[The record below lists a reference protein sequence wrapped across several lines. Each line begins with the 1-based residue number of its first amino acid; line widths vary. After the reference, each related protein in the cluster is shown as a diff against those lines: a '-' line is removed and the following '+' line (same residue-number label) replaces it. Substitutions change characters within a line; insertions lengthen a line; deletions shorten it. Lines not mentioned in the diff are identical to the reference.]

1 MYAIF
6 EAKGKQFRA
15 EPDMTLRIPSLDA
28 EPGERVT
35 FDQVLLA
42 ERDDKVVI
50 GQPSLEGA
58 SVATEVVRH
67 GRGEKIIVF
76 KMKRRKGYRRKQ
88 GHRQGF
94 TEIRIVD
101 IDFGTGRSVEPP
113 AKVEKPKAK
122 KPVEAKAP
130 AKPAKAKKKAVES
143 VEVETAAVEVEVEAP
158 AVEVEAPAVEV
169 EPVVEVETEPEV
181 VEAPVEVD
189 ATDTARSLAEE
200 NGIDLSTLE
209 GTGKE
214 GRILKSDVTKAIKA
228 REGK

>member
-101 IDFGTGRSVEPP
+101 IDFGTGRSVERP

-122 KPVEAKAP
+122 KPVEAKAA
-130 AKPAKAKKKAVES
+130 AKPAKAKKQA
-143 VEVETAAVEVEVEAP
+143 VEAP
-158 AVEVEAPAVEV
+158 VVEV
-169 EPVVEVETEPEV
+169 EPVVEPPVVEVVEV
-181 VEAPVEVD
+181 EAKPAAVEAPVEVD

-200 NGIDLSTLE
+200 NGIDLATIE

-214 GRILKSDVTKAIKA
+214 GRILKSDVAKAIKA

>member
-6 EAKGKQFRA
+6 EAKGKQSRA
-15 EPDMTLRIPSLDA
+15 EPDMTLLVPSLDA

-42 ERDDKVVI
+42 ERDDKVII

-101 IDFGTGRSVEPP
+101 IDLGTGRSVKPA
-113 AKVEKPKAK
+113 AKVEKPKPK
-122 KPVEAKAP
+122 KAVEAKAP
-130 AKPAKAKKKAVES
+130 GKPARAKKAVEP
-143 VEVETAAVEVEVEAP
+143 VEVEAP
-158 AVEVEAPAVEV
+158 VVEAESAVVVPAEAPA
-169 EPVVEVETEPEV
+169 
-181 VEAPVEVD
+181 EVD

-200 NGIDLSTLE
+200 NGIDLATIE

-214 GRILKSDVTKAIKA
+214 GRILKSDVAKAIKA

>member
-101 IDFGTGRSVEPP
+101 IDFGTGRSVERP
-113 AKVEKPKAK
+113 AKVEKPKPK

-130 AKPAKAKKKAVES
+130 AKPAKAKKP
-143 VEVETAAVEVEVEAP
+143 VEAP
-158 AVEVEAPAVEV
+158 VVEV
-169 EPVVEVETEPEV
+169 EPVVEPVVEVEVEPAAA
-181 VEAPVEVD
+181 EAPVEVD

-200 NGIDLSTLE
+200 NGIDLATIE

-214 GRILKSDVTKAIKA
+214 GRILKSDVAKVIKA

>member
-15 EPDMTLRIPSLDA
+15 EPDMTLLVPSLDA

-42 ERDDKVVI
+42 ERDEQVMI

-58 SVATEVVRH
+58 SVSTEVVRH

-76 KMKRRKGYRRKQ
+76 KMKRRKGYRKKQ

-101 IDFGTGRSVEPP
+101 IDLGTGRSVKRAAKAEKQQPETKKP
-113 AKVEKPKAK
+113 TETAAAAKVEKPSPK
-122 KPVEAKAP
+122 KPVEVES
-130 AKPAKAKKKAVES
+130 KKAEK
-143 VEVETAAVEVEVEAP
+143 ETVAA
-158 AVEVEAPAVEV
+158 
-169 EPVVEVETEPEV
+169 
-181 VEAPVEVD
+181 VD

-200 NGIDLSTLE
+200 NGIDLSTIV

-214 GRILKSDVTKAIKA
+214 GRILKSDVAKAIKE
-228 REGK
+228 REGN

>member
-15 EPDMTLRIPSLDA
+15 EPDMTLVLPSLDA

-35 FDQVLLA
+35 FDHVLLA
-42 ERDDKVVI
+42 ERDEQVII

-101 IDFGTGRSVEPP
+101 IDLGTGRSVERP
-113 AKVEKPKAK
+113 AKVEKPKRK
-122 KPVEAKAP
+122 KAVEAEAAK
-130 AKPAKAKKKAVES
+130 KPAKARKIAEKAAKVEK
-143 VEVETAAVEVEVEAP
+143 AEA
-158 AVEVEAPAVEV
+158 
-169 EPVVEVETEPEV
+169 PVVEAEPAV
-181 VEAPVEVD
+181 VEAPTEEPSAVD
-189 ATDTARSLAEE
+189 ATETARSLAEE

-209 GTGKE
+209 GSGKG
-214 GRILKSDVTKAIKA
+214 GRILKSDVAKVIKA

>member
-15 EPDMTLRIPSLDA
+15 EPDMTLLVPSLDA
-28 EPGERVT
+28 EPGEQVT
-35 FDQVLLA
+35 FDHVLLA
-42 ERDDKVVI
+42 ERDDQVII
-50 GQPSLEGA
+50 GQPSLAGA

-101 IDFGTGRSVEPP
+101 IDLGAGRSVEPP
-113 AKVEKPKAK
+113 ANVEKPKRK
-122 KPVEAKAP
+122 KAVEAEAAK
-130 AKPAKAKKKAVES
+130 KPAKAKKAAEKVEKAEAPV
-143 VEVETAAVEVEVEAP
+143 VEVAPVEVEVPTE
-158 AVEVEAPAVEV
+158 
-169 EPVVEVETEPEV
+169 EPS
-181 VEAPVEVD
+181 AID
-189 ATDTARSLAEE
+189 ATDTARSLADE

-209 GTGKE
+209 GSGKG
-214 GRILKSDVTKAIKA
+214 GRILKSDVAKAIKA

>member
-15 EPDMTLRIPSLDA
+15 EPDMTLVLPSLDA

-35 FDQVLLA
+35 FDHVLLA
-42 ERDDKVVI
+42 ERDEQVII

-101 IDFGTGRSVEPP
+101 IDLGTGRSVERP
-113 AKVEKPKAK
+113 AKVEKPKR
-122 KPVEAKAP
+122 
-130 AKPAKAKKKAVES
+130 KKAVVVEAPVVEAES
-143 VEVETAAVEVEVEAP
+143 VEVEAP
-158 AVEVEAPAVEV
+158 
-169 EPVVEVETEPEV
+169 V
-181 VEAPVEVD
+181 VEAPVVEAEPAVVEAPTEEPSAVD

-209 GTGKE
+209 GSGKD
-214 GRILKSDVTKAIKA
+214 GRILKSDVAKAIKA

>member
-15 EPDMTLRIPSLDA
+15 EPDMTLVVPSLDA

-35 FDQVLLA
+35 FDHVLLA
-42 ERDDKVVI
+42 ERDEQVII

-58 SVATEVVRH
+58 SVSTEVVRH

-101 IDFGTGRSVEPP
+101 IDLGAGRSVERP
-113 AKVEKPKAK
+113 AKVEKPKR
-122 KPVEAKAP
+122 
-130 AKPAKAKKKAVES
+130 KKAVEAEAAKKPAKGKK
-143 VEVETAAVEVEVEAP
+143 VAETAEKVEKAEAP
-158 AVEVEAPAVEV
+158 VIEAEPA
-169 EPVVEVETEPEV
+169 V
-181 VEAPVEVD
+181 VEAPTEEPSAVD

-200 NGIDLSTLE
+200 TGIDLSTLE
-209 GTGKE
+209 GSGKG
-214 GRILKSDVTKAIKA
+214 GRILKSDVAKAIKA
-228 REGK
+228 REEK

>member
-15 EPDMTLRIPSLDA
+15 EPDMTLLVPSLDA
-28 EPGERVT
+28 EPGEQVT
-35 FDQVLLA
+35 FDHVLLA
-42 ERDDKVVI
+42 ERDDQVII

-101 IDFGTGRSVEPP
+101 IDLGTGRSVEPP
-113 AKVEKPKAK
+113 AKVEKPRPKKAAATGAPEKPARAK
-122 KPVEAKAP
+122 KAAEPVEA
-130 AKPAKAKKKAVES
+130 V
-143 VEVETAAVEVEVEAP
+143 T
-158 AVEVEAPAVEV
+158 
-169 EPVVEVETEPEV
+169 PVEV
-181 VEAPVEVD
+181 VEKVEADAPVVDAEPAVVEEAPTEEPSAVD

-200 NGIDLSTLE
+200 SGIDLSTLD
-209 GTGKE
+209 GTGKG
-214 GRILKSDVTKAIKA
+214 GRILKSDVAKAIKA

>member
-15 EPDMTLRIPSLDA
+15 EPDMTLLVPSLDA

-35 FDQVLLA
+35 FDHVLLA
-42 ERDDKVVI
+42 ERDEQVMV

-58 SVATEVVRH
+58 SVSTEVVRH

-76 KMKRRKGYRRKQ
+76 KMKRRKGYRKKQ

-101 IDFGTGRSVEPP
+101 IDLGAGRSVKRP
-113 AKVEKPKAK
+113 AKVETPKAK
-122 KPVEAKAP
+122 KAVEAEAPKAGKLP
-130 AKPAKAKKKAVES
+130 RSRPGRRRSPSRSKSRRRKRRKSSKAEKPAA
-143 VEVETAAVEVEVEAP
+143 
-158 AVEVEAPAVEV
+158 
-169 EPVVEVETEPEV
+169 
-181 VEAPVEVD
+181 VD

-200 NGIDLSTLE
+200 NGIDLSTIV

-214 GRILKSDVTKAIKA
+214 GRILKSDVANAIKE
-228 REGK
+228 REGN

>member
-15 EPDMTLRIPSLDA
+15 EPDMTLVVPSLDA

-42 ERDDKVVI
+42 ERDEKVII

-58 SVATEVVRH
+58 SVSTEVVRH

-101 IDFGTGRSVEPP
+101 IDLGSGRSVKPA
-113 AKVEKPKAK
+113 AKVDP
-122 KPVEAKAP
+122 
-130 AKPAKAKKKAVES
+130 
-143 VEVETAAVEVEVEAP
+143 
-158 AVEVEAPAVEV
+158 
-169 EPVVEVETEPEV
+169 
-181 VEAPVEVD
+181 
-189 ATDTARSLAEE
+189 
-200 NGIDLSTLE
+200 
-209 GTGKE
+209 
-214 GRILKSDVTKAIKA
+214 
-228 REGK
+228 

>member
-101 IDFGTGRSVEPP
+101 IDFGTGRSVERP

-122 KPVEAKAP
+122 KSVEAKAP
-130 AKPAKAKKKAVES
+130 AKPAKAKKQA
-143 VEVETAAVEVEVEAP
+143 VEAP
-158 AVEVEAPAVEV
+158 VVEV
-169 EPVVEVETEPEV
+169 EPVVEPPVVEV
-181 VEAPVEVD
+181 VEVEAKPAAAEAPVEVD

-200 NGIDLSTLE
+200 NGIDLATIE

-214 GRILKSDVTKAIKA
+214 GRILKSDVAKAIKA

>member
-15 EPDMTLRIPSLDA
+15 EPEMTLRIPSLDA

-42 ERDDKVVI
+42 ERDDKVII

-101 IDFGTGRSVEPP
+101 IDFGTGRSVAPT
-113 AKVEKPKAK
+113 AKVEKPKPK
-122 KPVEAKAP
+122 KSVEAKAP
-130 AKPAKAKKKAVES
+130 TKPARAKKTDEP
-143 VEVETAAVEVEVEAP
+143 VEVEPVEVEAP
-158 AVEVEAPAVEV
+158 V
-169 EPVVEVETEPEV
+169 VETEPVV
-181 VEAPVEVD
+181 VEPKEAPAEID

-200 NGIDLSTLE
+200 NGIDLATIE

-214 GRILKSDVTKAIKA
+214 GRILKSDVAKAIKA

>member
-15 EPDMTLRIPSLDA
+15 EPDMTLVLPSLDA

-35 FDQVLLA
+35 FDHVLLA
-42 ERDDKVVI
+42 ERDEQVII

-101 IDFGTGRSVEPP
+101 IDLGTGRSVERP
-113 AKVEKPKAK
+113 AKVEKPKRK
-122 KPVEAKAP
+122 K
-130 AKPAKAKKKAVES
+130 
-143 VEVETAAVEVEVEAP
+143 
-158 AVEVEAPAVEV
+158 AVEVEAP
-169 EPVVEVETEPEV
+169 V
-181 VEAPVEVD
+181 VEAPDVEAEPAVVEAPTEEPSAVD

-209 GTGKE
+209 GSGKD
-214 GRILKSDVTKAIKA
+214 GRILKSDVAKAIKA

>member
-15 EPDMTLRIPSLDA
+15 EPDMTLLVPSLDA

-42 ERDDKVVI
+42 ERDDKVII

-101 IDFGTGRSVEPP
+101 IDLGTGRSVKPA
-113 AKVEKPKAK
+113 AKVEKPKPK
-122 KPVEAKAP
+122 KAVEAKAP
-130 AKPAKAKKKAVES
+130 GKPARAKKAVEP
-143 VEVETAAVEVEVEAP
+143 VEVEAP
-158 AVEVEAPAVEV
+158 VVEAESAVVVPAEAPA
-169 EPVVEVETEPEV
+169 
-181 VEAPVEVD
+181 EVD

-200 NGIDLSTLE
+200 NGIDLVTIE

-214 GRILKSDVTKAIKA
+214 GRILKSDVAKAIKA

>member
-113 AKVEKPKAK
+113 AKVEKPKTK

-130 AKPAKAKKKAVES
+130 AKPAKAKKPVE
-143 VEVETAAVEVEVEAP
+143 
-158 AVEVEAPAVEV
+158 AVEVEAPVA
-169 EPVVEVETEPEV
+169 ETEPATV
-181 VEAPVEVD
+181 DAPVEVN

-200 NGIDLSTLE
+200 HGIDLATIE

>member
-15 EPDMTLRIPSLDA
+15 EPDMTLRIPSLNA

-42 ERDDKVVI
+42 ERDDEVII

-101 IDFGTGRSVEPP
+101 IDLGSGRSVEPP
-113 AKVEKPKAK
+113 AKVETSKPKKAS
-122 KPVEAKAP
+122 EAKAP
-130 AKPAKAKKKAVES
+130 ARPAKAKKA
-143 VEVETAAVEVEVEAP
+143 
-158 AVEVEAPAVEV
+158 V
-169 EPVVEVETEPEV
+169 EPVEAEVPVVETEPAVEAEAV
-181 VEAPVEVD
+181 VVESTEAPVEID

-200 NGIDLSTLE
+200 HGIDLATIA

-228 REGK
+228 REGN

>member
-42 ERDDKVVI
+42 ERDDTVII

-113 AKVEKPKAK
+113 AKVETPKPKKSVEAK
-122 KPVEAKAP
+122 APAKVETPKPKKSVEAKAP
-130 AKPAKAKKKAVES
+130 AKPAKAAKAVEP
-143 VEVETAAVEVEVEAP
+143 VEVEAP
-158 AVEVEAPAVEV
+158 V
-169 EPVVEVETEPEV
+169 VETEPVV
-181 VEAPVEVD
+181 VEPKEAPAELD

-200 NGIDLSTLE
+200 NGIDLATIE

-214 GRILKSDVTKAIKA
+214 GRILKSDVAKAIKA